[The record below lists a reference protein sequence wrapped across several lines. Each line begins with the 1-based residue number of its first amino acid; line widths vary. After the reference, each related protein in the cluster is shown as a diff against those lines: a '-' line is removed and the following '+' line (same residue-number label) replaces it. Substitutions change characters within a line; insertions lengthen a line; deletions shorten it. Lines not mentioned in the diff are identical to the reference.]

1 MTGAGRRWP
10 GGVDRHAS
18 RRVHNGTMS
27 GPIYTGT
34 GTVAAPPDRTWP
46 ALLRSL
52 HYVPAKAAEKIIGST
67 GTTRQWV
74 PLPADEGGAMAG
86 HVTVKADSA
95 RRTVSVKGRWWYK
108 GVFSVE
114 PHPEGSLVRYE
125 VFNAASPLTR
135 WAVPLVASRGV
146 RPRLDAELAEAL
158 RQTAQRV

>member
-1 MTGAGRRWP
+1 
-10 GGVDRHAS
+10 
-18 RRVHNGTMS
+18 MS

-34 GTVAAPPDRTWP
+34 GTVAAPPDRAWP
-46 ALLRSL
+46 ALVRSL
-52 HYVPAKAAEKIIGST
+52 RYVPARAAEKILGSA

-74 PLPADEGGAMAG
+74 PLPDDEGGATAG
-86 HVTVKADSA
+86 HVTVRADTA

-146 RPRLDAELAEAL
+146 RPRLDAELADTL
-158 RQTAQRV
+158 RTLKQRL